1 MNYIDEIFTRADIQK
16 VRSFLLHGTAEC
28 FIDPR
33 PYKERIERA
42 EKRMTARLRE
52 TYPELEEYDEITG
65 LLFAYVGEIGSVY
78 TEIGLQVGAILAAQ
92 VCQGR
97 INAYAKQCAE

>member
-1 MNYIDEIFTRADIQK
+1 MNYIDEIFTRADIQQ

-28 FIDPR
+28 YIDPR
-33 PYKERIERA
+33 PYKERIESA

-52 TYPELEEYDEITG
+52 KYPKLEEYDEITG
-65 LLFAYVGEIGSVY
+65 LLFAYVGEIESVY

-92 VCQGR
+92 VCQNR
-97 INAYAKQCAE
+97 IDTYAKQCAE